1 VRERIGLSGVW
12 QELEEFAMT
21 ESQIPSTNPPVQ
33 PSRPTSPHNLGAGI
47 EALRGKWGWIVA
59 LGVLFAIA
67 GVIAL
72 GSVITATVVS
82 VLFVGAMMVVAGIG
96 EIIHAF
102 AIRSWGRFA
111 LWLLLG
117 ALYVV
122 AGISVYVNPLLAA
135 SFLTLILGAALVA
148 SGLLR
153 IVIAFQMRSGTP
165 WGWVV
170 LSGVITLLL
179 GGIILMHWPAS
190 SLFVLGVLLG
200 VDLLFIGFGWILV
213 GLALRARAG
222 R

>member
-1 VRERIGLSGVW
+1 
-12 QELEEFAMT
+12 MT
-21 ESQIPSTNPPVQ
+21 ESQIPSTNPPAT
-33 PSRPTSPHNLGAGI
+33 PPATSSPPHNLGAGI

-117 ALYVV
+117 VLYVV

-179 GGIILMHWPAS
+179 GGIILFHWPAS

-200 VDLLFIGFGWILV
+200 IDLMFIGFGWILV
-213 GLALRARAG
+213 GLALRARRHA
-222 R
+222 

>member
-1 VRERIGLSGVW
+1 
-12 QELEEFAMT
+12 MT
-21 ESQIPSTNPPVQ
+21 ESQPINPPVT
-33 PSRPTSPHNLGAGI
+33 PSNPSGPPHSLGAGI

-59 LGVLFAIA
+59 LGVLFVFA
-67 GVIAL
+67 GLVAL
-72 GSVITATVVS
+72 GSVVTATAVS
-82 VLFVGAMMVVAGIG
+82 VLFVGAMMIVAGIG

-102 AIRSWGRFA
+102 AIRTWGRFA

-135 SFLTLILGAALVA
+135 SFLTLILGASLVA
-148 SGLLR
+148 SGILR

-200 VDLLFIGFGWILV
+200 VDLLFIGFGWIFV
-213 GLALRARAG
+213 GLALRARRHA
-222 R
+222 

>member
-1 VRERIGLSGVW
+1 
-12 QELEEFAMT
+12 
-21 ESQIPSTNPPVQ
+21 
-33 PSRPTSPHNLGAGI
+33 
-47 EALRGKWGWIVA
+47 
-59 LGVLFAIA
+59 
-67 GVIAL
+67 
-72 GSVITATVVS
+72 
-82 VLFVGAMMVVAGIG
+82 MMVVAGIG

-117 ALYVV
+117 VLYVV

-179 GGIILMHWPAS
+179 GGIILFHWPAS

-200 VDLLFIGFGWILV
+200 IDLMFIGFGWILV
-213 GLALRARAG
+213 GLALRARRHA
-222 R
+222 

>member
-1 VRERIGLSGVW
+1 
-12 QELEEFAMT
+12 MT
-21 ESQIPSTNPPVQ
+21 ESQPVNPPVTPPN
-33 PSRPTSPHNLGAGI
+33 PSGPTHSLGAGI

-59 LGVLFAIA
+59 LGVLFVFA
-67 GVIAL
+67 GVVAL
-72 GSVITATVVS
+72 GSVVTATAVS
-82 VLFVGAMMVVAGIG
+82 VLFVGAMMIVAGIG

-117 ALYVV
+117 LLYVV

-135 SFLTLILGAALVA
+135 SFLTLILGASLVA
-148 SGLLR
+148 SGILR

-200 VDLLFIGFGWILV
+200 VDLLFIGFGWIFV
-213 GLALRARAG
+213 GLALRARRHA
-222 R
+222 

>member
-1 VRERIGLSGVW
+1 
-12 QELEEFAMT
+12 MT
-21 ESQIPSTNPPVQ
+21 ESQIPSNQPRPSSPP
-33 PSRPTSPHNLGAGI
+33 SPPHSLGASI

-72 GSVITATVVS
+72 GSVVMATVVS
-82 VLFVGAMMVVAGIG
+82 VLVVGAMMVVAGIG

-102 AIRSWGRFA
+102 AIRTWGRFA

-117 ALYVV
+117 VLYVV

-148 SGLLR
+148 SGVLR

-179 GGIILMHWPAS
+179 GGIILLHWPAS

-200 VDLLFIGFGWILV
+200 VDLLFTGFGWIFV
-213 GLALRARAG
+213 GLALRSR
-222 R
+222 RST

>member
-1 VRERIGLSGVW
+1 
-12 QELEEFAMT
+12 MT
-21 ESQIPSTNPPVQ
+21 ESQIPSTNPPAT
-33 PSRPTSPHNLGAGI
+33 SSTSPPTHNLGAGI

-59 LGVLFAIA
+59 LGVLFVVA
-67 GVIAL
+67 GMVAL

-117 ALYVV
+117 LLYVV

-148 SGLLR
+148 SGILR

-179 GGIILMHWPAS
+179 GGIILFHWPAS

-200 VDLLFIGFGWILV
+200 IDLLFIGFGWILV
-213 GLALRARAG
+213 GLALRARHHT
-222 R
+222 